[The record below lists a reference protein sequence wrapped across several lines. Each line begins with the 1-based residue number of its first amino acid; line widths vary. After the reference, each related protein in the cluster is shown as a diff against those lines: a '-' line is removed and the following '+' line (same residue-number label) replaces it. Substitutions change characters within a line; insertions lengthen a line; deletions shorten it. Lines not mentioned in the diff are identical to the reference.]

1 MLVERVQQRPVSWQL
16 GQRRQLRSDLG
27 MRRVSTARPEE
38 HKGRRTRSAISS
50 VSTRTVPSRLP
61 TSVTPLPLTRFAC
74 AVISVSMPLAM
85 PSPTGSTSPRFSSC
99 SSTSENPRSQAR
111 SPANPGAPVGG
122 MYGVDANGEPCVTA
136 VLAKGE

>member
-1 MLVERVQQRPVSWQL
+1 MSREL
-16 GQRRQLRSDLG
+16 GQRRQMRSDLYT
-27 MRRVSTARPEE
+27 RRRSSEATTER
-38 HKGRRTRSAISS
+38 KTQGTRTRSAISS
-50 VSTRTVPSRLP
+50 FSTRTVPSRLP
-61 TSVTPLPLTRFAC
+61 TSATPFALARFAC
-74 AVISVSMPLAM
+74 AASSVPPPPPT

-122 MYGVDANGEPCVTA
+122 MYGVEAKGDPCVTA